1 MSEYDEQDQAY
12 CDLNEYALWLERER
26 ESLLEA
32 IQKIADIIRYESNL
46 RYQDDWLAYMIET
59 GRVCRQRWT
68 YEEE

>member
-12 CDLNEYALWLERER
+12 CDLKEYTLWLERER

-46 RYQDDWLAYMIET
+46 RYQDDWLAHMIET
-59 GRVCRQRWT
+59 GRAN
-68 YEEE
+68 YAEE

>member
-1 MSEYDEQDQAY
+1 MNMSEYDEQDQAY

-46 RYQDDWLAYMIET
+46 RYQDDWLALMIET
-59 GRVCRQRWT
+59 GRAN
-68 YEEE
+68 YAEE